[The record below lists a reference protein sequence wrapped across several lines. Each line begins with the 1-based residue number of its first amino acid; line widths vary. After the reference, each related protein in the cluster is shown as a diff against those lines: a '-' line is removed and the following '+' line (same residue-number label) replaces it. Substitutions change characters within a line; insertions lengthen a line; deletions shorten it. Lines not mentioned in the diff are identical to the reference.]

1 MCCSAR
7 KAENVIIVEAGFKL
21 TTTLVCGGGHNAGS
35 EASSIHLPMLIVLM
49 TNEAAG
55 GKPQPYDGWHDV
67 GREAKGRAE
76 WRRPAPRIF

>member
-7 KAENVIIVEAGFKL
+7 KAENVIIVEVGLKP
-21 TTTLVCGGGHNAGS
+21 TTTFVCGGGHDARS
-35 EASSIHLPMLIVLM
+35 EASSIQLPPLIVLI
-49 TNEAAG
+49 TDAAAG